1 MTTFLSALVIA
12 AAVSIALTP
21 VLTGYRGRFSSK
33 VSGFGFSAEVSI
45 DGRNDQEDVDQ

>member
-1 MTTFLSALVIA
+1 MTSFLSTLAVA

-21 VLTGYRGRFSSK
+21 VLTGYRGRFSGK

-45 DGRNDQEDVDQ
+45 DGRSDQEDIDQ